1 MDYNM
6 LTYNPFIKTFAVDNQ
21 RFRTF
26 ARKICRT
33 ELHFGN
39 DSYYIKTV
47 KSVKSLLMDGIN

>member
-1 MDYNM
+1 M
-6 LTYNPFIKTFAVDNQ
+6 LTYNPFIKTFAVDNR

-47 KSVKSLLMDGIN
+47 KSVKSLLMNGIN